1 MWLISAILWQEKIGG
16 IMLRSKLRRVSLL
29 VCIVMYA
36 GCYWVNMADNQF
48 RLSQSI
54 FNECAK
60 LIAKYYIILFLL
72 FHIYFKYFEG
82 NVK

>member
-1 MWLISAILWQEKIGG
+1 
-16 IMLRSKLRRVSLL
+16 MLRSKLRRVSLL

-36 GCYWVNMADNQF
+36 GGWESSYYWVNMADNQF